1 MGWGTG
7 MYKQY
12 PRWAKGPARVENGRV
27 TLDEARAVPYFIFEP
42 PDLVFDL
49 LDVYDPEHPAPE
61 AVVRFVRRYG
71 LLHHGGADLG
81 SGNCSESLDQWQA
94 ELASLNLV
102 ARLYVDLLESVKHG
116 PTEQM
121 RRTFEFL
128 DIPDNYEPNDEEC
141 LEAVSVVLAEWITEG
156 MQGTEAG
163 WVSTSRLDVHPRGPA
178 TFLLAQLPP
187 DLLAAAYGQ
196 FALLI
201 ANKAPISTCPG
212 CGRLFNPKSGK
223 QKYCTSS
230 CASTSRWRRWKDRQ
244 AE

>member
-1 MGWGTG
+1 MTQSTQLL
-7 MYKQY
+7 K
-12 PRWAKGPARVENGRV
+12 PSFASSADTACCTTVARIWAAVIAQNPLINGK
-27 TLDEARAVPYFIFEP
+27 
-42 PDLVFDL
+42 
-49 LDVYDPEHPAPE
+49 
-61 AVVRFVRRYG
+61 
-71 LLHHGGADLG
+71 
-81 SGNCSESLDQWQA
+81 
-94 ELASLNLV
+94 LASLNLV

-163 WVSTSRLDVHPRGPA
+163 LVSTSRLDVHPRGPA